1 MQVLVGCIGFV
12 SLAMLVYLVVVL
24 FKGDE
29 M

>member
-1 MQVLVGCIGFV
+1 MQVLVGFIGFV
-12 SLAMLVYLVVVL
+12 SLAMLAYLVVVL

>member
-24 FKGDE
+24 FKGDV